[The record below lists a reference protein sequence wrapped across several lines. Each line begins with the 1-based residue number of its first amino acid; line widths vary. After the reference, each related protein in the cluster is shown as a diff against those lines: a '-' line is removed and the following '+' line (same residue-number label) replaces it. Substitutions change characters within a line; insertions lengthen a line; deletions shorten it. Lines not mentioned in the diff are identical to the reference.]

1 MKTKQKRW
9 DRETKEYT
17 ENTKVDSFLSDIL
30 RVIYKHKLTISHE
43 DIHGGFIVVP
53 ANKSKIQWL
62 MDASI
67 ELKDSTNFKTP
78 NKNAPTDKSTT
89 RVKYKFYK
97 PDEQN
102 NQ

>member
-9 DRETKEYT
+9 DRDAKEYT
-17 ENTKVDSFLSDIL
+17 ENTTVDRFLSDIL
-30 RVIYKHKLTISHE
+30 RVIHKHKLTISHE
-43 DIHGGFIVVP
+43 DVHGGFIVVP
-53 ANKSKIQWL
+53 ATKSKIQWL

-67 ELKDSTNFKTP
+67 ELKDSANFKTP
-78 NKNAPTDKSTT
+78 NKNAPTDNRTT

-102 NQ
+102 N